1 VITPNRPR
9 RVLIIGASGQDG
21 RVMSELLV
29 SRNFDVYGVIKPQSK
44 ADTVEKG
51 VSKIRRDL
59 SDAEV
64 FSKVMNA
71 VTPDYILHFGA
82 VHSNSR
88 EMQSL
93 EMTHSNE
100 MSQCHVE
107 ITRHVLEWQRS
118 HSCNSLIALSSLI
131 FTPKFPQE
139 EIFLTRSY
147 DPQNEYGKTKLEALK
162 LIINYRRLFGVKTA
176 GLVLFNHSSEFT
188 KPKFLIPTIASKL
201 ASARKSNK
209 TFRVLQS
216 QQLIDIS
223 TSHSFCTGF
232 LKMIEGGV
240 FDDMI
245 FSSGNMRSVK
255 SLYLEAISRIDPSLI
270 SRFEFDDSGANIPS
284 MFGNIDK
291 TRSSLAWEGG
301 GDPVQIIEKIFYNQ
315 QG

>member
-1 VITPNRPR
+1 MIV
-9 RVLIIGASGQDG
+9 GAGGQDG
-21 RVMSELLV
+21 RIMSGILLGK
-29 SRNFDVYGVIKPQSK
+29 NFDVFGVTKQHPRSGK
-44 ADTVEKG
+44 VEKG
-51 VSKIRRDL
+51 VTEIRGDL
-59 SDAEV
+59 SEPEV
-64 FSKVMNA
+64 FSEVMNA
-71 VTPDYILHFGA
+71 IKPDYILHFGA

-88 EMQSL
+88 EMQAL

-100 MSQCHVE
+100 MFRCHVD
-107 ITRHVLEWQRS
+107 ITRHVLEWQRI

-139 EIFLTRSY
+139 EIFLTHSHE
-147 DPQNEYGKTKLEALK
+147 PQNEYGKTKLEALK
-162 LIINYRRLFGVKTA
+162 LILNYRKRFGINTA

-188 KPKFLIPTIASKL
+188 KPNFVIPTIASKI
-201 ASARKSNK
+201 ASARKTNE

-223 TSHSFCTGF
+223 SSQSFCNGF

-240 FDDMI
+240 FEDMI
-245 FSSGNMRSVK
+245 FSSGKMRTVK

-291 TRSSLAWEGG
+291 TRSLLDWEGG
-301 GDPVQIIEKIFYNQ
+301 GDPVQIIEKIFHNQ